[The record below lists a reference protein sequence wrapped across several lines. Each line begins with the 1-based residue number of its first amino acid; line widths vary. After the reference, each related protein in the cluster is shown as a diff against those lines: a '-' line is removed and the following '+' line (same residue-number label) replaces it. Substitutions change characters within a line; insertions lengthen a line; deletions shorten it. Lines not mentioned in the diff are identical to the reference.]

1 MLRKLT
7 ITNAKGVILH
17 FFMRFVDL
25 INLASEKCKIEC
37 YYFYKYIFIK
47 LLQEND

>member
-1 MLRKLT
+1 MSGFHIVLKKKLT

-25 INLASEKCKIEC
+25 INLASEKCKIKC
-37 YYFYKYIFIK
+37 
-47 LLQEND
+47 